1 MLAQRKTSMSTKGRE
16 RGRRG
21 DTSDAARRERDG
33 AHAALREGDRS
44 HAARRARG
52 VGASR
57 VARSLAARARI
68 AFLLSIVAFAT
79 AACVISP
86 AGNSNDSAAQSNA
99 TNATNTSSAAA
110 TPPLEVSPFPNA
122 TATPQQGTTP
132 APAPPQ
138 SEPTPEGAGANIPGS
153 LLIPVAGVRAEELRD
168 TYSEARSEGRVHNS
182 IDIIAPKGTPVLA
195 AADGRVVKLFQ
206 SDKGGTTIYQRGT
219 DGKTIYYY
227 AHLDRYGDGL
237 AENKEVRRGEV
248 IGYVGDTGNATPG
261 NFHLHFSVWITEDP
275 KRYWD
280 GVNLNPY
287 PLLTGKK

>member
-1 MLAQRKTSMSTKGRE
+1 MSTKDRE
-16 RGRRG
+16 R
-21 DTSDAARRERDG
+21 
-33 AHAALREGDRS
+33 LR
-44 HAARRARG
+44 RRAIASHVAPPRSRG
-52 VGASR
+52 ATGRTVRSL
-57 VARSLAARARI
+57 VARVCLALLLSLA
-68 AFLLSIVAFAT
+68 AFAT

-86 AGNSNDSAAQSNA
+86 AGNSNGGAAQPDA
-99 TNATNTSSAAA
+99 TNATSASPAAA
-110 TPPLEVSPFPNA
+110 TPSLEVSPFPA
-122 TATPQQGTTP
+122 AAATPQQGTTP

-138 SEPTPEGAGANIPGS
+138 SGPTPEGAGASLPAS
-153 LLIPVAGVRAEELRD
+153 LLIPVDGVRAEDLID
-168 TYSEARSEGRVHNS
+168 TFTQARSEGRVHNS

-227 AHLDRYGDGL
+227 AHLDRYADGL
-237 AENKEVRRGEV
+237 AENREVRRGEV
-248 IGYVGDTGNATPG
+248 LGYVGDTGNATPG
-261 NFHLHFSVWITEDP
+261 NYHLHFSVWITEDP